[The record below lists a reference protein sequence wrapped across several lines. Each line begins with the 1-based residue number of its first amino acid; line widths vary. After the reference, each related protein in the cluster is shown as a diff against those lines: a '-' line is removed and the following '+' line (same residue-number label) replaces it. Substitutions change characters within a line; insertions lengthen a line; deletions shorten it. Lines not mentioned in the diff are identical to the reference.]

1 MENKQAEQNF
11 SLPLSLRYNLGVADA
26 VPSSKNLSQFL
37 ASNASDFTPS
47 NNTIRIPV
55 GSPAFLD
62 LNHSL
67 LQMDVTNTSGQVANL
82 DSGADGLIRRIRVI
96 SSDGSTIEEIHEYG
110 LLSSVLDQYTS
121 SKGKQN
127 VDSILK
133 GAPKYNDET
142 AEFSQVQ
149 SGAATATGAQAAS
162 ATITGLSVSVE
173 NELAD
178 GTDNKTRVL
187 FSGAGGI
194 GYDQNQSDKLD
205 NNSKRRYLFSL
216 KLGLFNMMA
225 NRLLP
230 PSTNFVLEIQLND
243 AANCIKTSATPSYK
257 VQNVELHCPAI
268 VINDASFNQRMAQ
281 RMAQG
286 MVFKCNSYQHFVNTT
301 ASGTGSDVAQ
311 ISARARSLKALMSI
325 FRIQT
330 NTVATAQY
338 ALSRR
343 SIQYLDNYQYRIG
356 SANYPVDRVNIKCR
370 NTPTAG
376 GTDATTLPIASDQAD
391 TNISEAYSQ
400 ACRVMGHVNNPG
412 ADILIGKQAFAGSEL
427 LNGVGIASVDLS
439 AYADSSVSSGI
450 QTLNN
455 MPISLEF
462 TKNAAC
468 NAILQIDTFA
478 IVEMSVV
485 RDPSGN
491 LQSFV

>member
-67 LQMDVTNTSGQVANL
+67 LQMDVTNNSGQVANL

-133 GAPKYNDET
+133 GAPQYNSEVP
-142 AEFSQVQ
+142 EFASAS
-149 SGAATATGAQAAS
+149 SGALATGAKTATD
-162 ATITGLSVSVE
+162 TITGLGVTVE
-173 NELAD
+173 SKNAD
-178 GTDNKTRVL
+178 GSALNQIKVDVV
-187 FSGAGGI
+187 GAGGI